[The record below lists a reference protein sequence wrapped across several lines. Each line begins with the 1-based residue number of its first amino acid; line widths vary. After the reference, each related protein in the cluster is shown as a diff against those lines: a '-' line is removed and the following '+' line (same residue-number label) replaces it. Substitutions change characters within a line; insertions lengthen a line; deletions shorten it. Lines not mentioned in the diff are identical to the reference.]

1 MCLLCG
7 LLSKLVQSFSIS
19 HRCLHLEFC
28 LLLWVIQIL
37 NHRTRACSVMSDSCN
52 PVDHS
57 PPSSSVHWIFQ
68 ARILEW
74 VAISSSGGIFATQ
87 VLNLCLLQLSWTGR
101 RIPYQLML
109 IYSHVPYRHWPL
121 LQPHQALSVTSRT
134 QSQLTFMVPIV
145 CEAHQIPELSL
156 W

>member
-1 MCLLCG
+1 MYFVCLLCG
-7 LLSKLVQSFSIS
+7 LLSKLVQSLCIS
-19 HRCLHLEFC
+19 HRCLLWEFC

-74 VAISSSGGIFATQ
+74 VAISSPGGSSQPKYWTCVSCSSPELAGGFLTTSCLYSPM
-87 VLNLCLLQLSWTGR
+87 VLTDTDPCYSLIRLCQ
-101 RIPYQLML
+101 
-109 IYSHVPYRHWPL
+109 WPL
-121 LQPHQALSVTSRT
+121 
-134 QSQLTFMVPIV
+134 
-145 CEAHQIPELSL
+145 AHRVSL
-156 W
+156 RSWFL